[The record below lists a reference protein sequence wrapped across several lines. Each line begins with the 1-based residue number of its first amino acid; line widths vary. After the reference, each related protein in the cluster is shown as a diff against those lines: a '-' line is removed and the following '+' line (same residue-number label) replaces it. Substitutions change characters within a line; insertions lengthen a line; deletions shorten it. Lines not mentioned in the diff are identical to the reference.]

1 MKKTWRRM
9 LNWITNN
16 KKKFTLI
23 CGSVFTVGIL
33 VVVLAIAFFTD
44 SDEVTNK
51 LKGSDVDIKLY
62 EPSWN
67 EEGMDKA
74 AYAEPGMIIEKDP
87 YVYNN
92 SDESVYVRFCVQ
104 IKYAI
109 NKSTSLTTLNPTTA
123 TYRKYYAGIVSNIY
137 WKSKTGDAKMLLTDA
152 NGKSLRDAYAA
163 SSKFNLKTGVQSTN
177 PNFIYKGDGTYG
189 YFYYAN
195 DEDCI
200 SVASGEQTE
209 KLFDYIKIP
218 ELKDEYNK
226 TFDTKFQIVVTAQ
239 AIPVAYPDSSSL
251 DDVRAAFKTKF
262 GN

>member
-1 MKKTWRRM
+1 MKKTWKRM

-23 CGSVFTVGIL
+23 CGSVFTVGLL

-92 SDESVYVRFCVQ
+92 SDESVYVRFY
-104 IKYAI
+104 IKFMYAKA
-109 NKSTSLTTLNPTTA
+109 NSTSLTNLTTN
-123 TYRKYYAGIVSNIY
+123 TQSNRKYFSTLMSSIY
-137 WKSKTGDAKMLLTDA
+137 CKGDTADTMLLTRA
-152 NGKSLRDAYAA
+152 
-163 SSKFNLKTGVQSTN
+163 
-177 PNFIYKGDGTYG
+177 DGTSLAQNNNLSIINNSICTNSNFEFSLQSNYA

-195 DEDCI
+195 AEGCI
-200 SVASGEQTE
+200 ALKSGEATE

-218 ELKDEYNK
+218 ELKDEYNGM
-226 TFDTKFQIVVTAQ
+226 FDTKFQIVVYAE
-239 AIPVAYPDSSSL
+239 AIPVASSDSASL
-251 DDVRAAFKTKF
+251 ADVKAAFSNK
-262 GN
+262 